1 MDLNRIQDPEFL
13 NDLSIKEL
21 EALSKEIRA
30 FLVNRLSETGGHL
43 SSNMGVVELTLAM
56 HKVFDSPKDRLLFD
70 VGHQCYVHKIL
81 TGRASEFSTLRQLDG
96 LSGFLKQGESPHDVF
111 EAGHSSTSIGAAA
124 GMLFAKEHN
133 HAMGNVV
140 ALIGDG
146 ALASGVA
153 LESLNFL
160 GHYTSKN
167 PIIILNDN
175 EMSISQNVGHLSKM
189 LTKIRMKSS
198 YRSLKRKTTKLIP
211 KKLRPF
217 TSKIESR
224 LKGFLTGTTYFESIG
239 FQYYG
244 PLDGHDFKQLLK
256 AFNTAKKSNKP
267 TVIHVRTQ
275 KGKGYPHAEKDTTGK
290 WHGAKPFDIETG
302 VFHEDKV
309 NHTRTYSK
317 IVADHLENYA
327 GTHPDFYVVTPAMKG
342 GAELYD
348 FEKSHPSQL
357 IDTGIAESTAALVS
371 TYLAEEGSKV
381 FLTIYST
388 FLQRAYDQVVHDMA
402 RLGANVVIGVDRSGL
417 VGGDGETHQGIYDI
431 PMLAHVPNITIAHP
445 ENPVALKATI
455 DYALEKHT
463 GGPIA
468 IRFPRKT
475 VPTSILE
482 ETPPVVDGPSW
493 EWVRSGSEG
502 TIIAFGDHIESIMK
516 QLDGTGLDV
525 ALINAR
531 FIKPLDKAVLSA
543 IDPSKPLLIHEE
555 SILKGGLGSM
565 IITHLAETGQLP
577 IRVKR
582 LGFDEAY
589 VPQGKREAL
598 LKRYN
603 LDAKSVVHT
612 MKAMLDE
619 A

>member
-1 MDLNRIQDPEFL
+1 MDLNRIQNPEFL
-13 NDLSIKEL
+13 KELSIKEL

-30 FLVNRLSETGGHL
+30 FLVKGLSETGGHL

-56 HKVFDSPKDRLLFD
+56 HKVFDSPRDRLLFD
-70 VGHQCYVHKIL
+70 VGHQCYVHKIV
-81 TGRASEFSTLRQLDG
+81 TGRASEFTTLRQLDG
-96 LSGFLKQGESPHDVF
+96 LSGFLKRGESPHDVF

-133 HAMGNVV
+133 SAMGHVV

-175 EMSISQNVGHLSKM
+175 EMSISQNVGHLSRM
-189 LTKIRMKSS
+189 LTKIRMKNS

-217 TSKIESR
+217 TSKVESR

-239 FQYYG
+239 FEYYG

-256 AFNTAKKSNKP
+256 AMNTAKKNNKP

-275 KGKGYPHAEKDTTGK
+275 KGKGYPHAEKDTVGK

-302 VFHEDKV
+302 VFHEEKV
-309 NHTRTYSK
+309 NHTRSYSK
-317 IVADHLENYA
+317 MVADHLEAYA
-327 GTHPDFYVVTPAMKG
+327 KTHPDFYVVTPAMKG

-348 FEKSHPSQL
+348 FDKHFPSQL

-402 RLGANVVIGVDRSGL
+402 RLNANVVIGIERAGL

-431 PMLAHVPNITIAHP
+431 PMLAHIPNMTIVHP
-445 ENPVALKATI
+445 ENPVALKAVI
-455 DYALEKHT
+455 DYALDKHT

-475 VPTSILE
+475 VPLTVLE
-482 ETPPVVDGPSW
+482 ETPPRIDGPSW
-493 EWVRSGSEG
+493 ERVRPGSMG
-502 TIIAFGDHIESIMK
+502 TIIAFGDHVESINK
-516 QLDGTGLDV
+516 QLDKMGLDV

-531 FIKPLDKAVLSA
+531 FIKPLDQDVLSSV
-543 IDPSKPLLIHEE
+543 DPSKPLLIHEE
-555 SILKGGLGSM
+555 STLKGGLGSM
-565 IITHLAETGQLP
+565 IITYLVESGTLP
-577 IRVKR
+577 IKVKR

-589 VPQGKREAL
+589 VPQGDRTSL
-598 LKRYN
+598 LKRYK
-603 LDAKSVVHT
+603 LDAASVVEA

>member
-1 MDLNRIQDPEFL
+1 MDFNRIQNPGFL
-13 NDLSIKEL
+13 KDLSIKEL
-21 EALSKEIRA
+21 EALSKAIRA
-30 FLVNRLSETGGHL
+30 FLVEHLSETGGHL

-56 HKVFDSPKDRLLFD
+56 HKVFDSPKDRILFD

-96 LSGFLKQGESPHDVF
+96 LSGFVKKKESPHDVF

-124 GMLFAKEHN
+124 GMLFAKEHKSE
-133 HAMGNVV
+133 MGHVV

-175 EMSISQNVGHLSKM
+175 EMSISQNVGHLSRM
-189 LTKIRMKSS
+189 LTKIRMKNS

-211 KKLRPF
+211 RKLRPF
-217 TSKIESR
+217 TSKVESR
-224 LKGFLTGTTYFESIG
+224 VKGFLTGTTYFESLG

-244 PLDGHDFKQLLK
+244 PLDGHDFKQLMK
-256 AFNTAKKSNKP
+256 AMHTAKNNKSP

-275 KGKGYPHAEKDTTGK
+275 KGKGYAHAEKDTIGK
-290 WHGAKPFDIETG
+290 WHGAKPFDVETG

-317 IVADHLENYA
+317 IVADHLESYA
-327 GTHPDFYVVTPAMKG
+327 RSHPDFYVVTPAMKG

-348 FEKSHPSQL
+348 FDQHLPSQL

-371 TYLAEEGSKV
+371 TYLAEEGAKV

-402 RLGANVVIGVDRSGL
+402 RLGANVVIGIDRSGL
-417 VGGDGETHQGIYDI
+417 VGGDGETHQGIFDI
-431 PMLAHVPNITIAHP
+431 PMLAHVPNMTIAHP
-445 ENPVALKATI
+445 ESPVALKATI
-455 DYALEKHT
+455 DYALDKHQ

-468 IRFPRKT
+468 IRFPRKS
-475 VPTSILE
+475 VPVAALE
-482 ETPPVVDGPSW
+482 ETSPLIDGPSW
-493 EWVRSGSEG
+493 AWVKSGSEG
-502 TIIAFGDHIESIMK
+502 TIIAFGDHVESIRV
-516 QLDGTGLDV
+516 QLEKTGLDV
-525 ALINAR
+525 SLINAR
-531 FIKPLDKAVLSA
+531 FIKPLDETVLSS
-543 IDPSKPLLIHEE
+543 IDPSKPLLVHEE
-555 SILKGGLGSM
+555 STLKGGLGSM
-565 IITHLAETGQLP
+565 VIDHLVESGRLP
-577 IRVKR
+577 VRVKR

-589 VPQGKREAL
+589 VPQGNRDSL
-598 LKRYN
+598 LKRYS
-603 LDAKSVVHT
+603 LDAASVVQT

>member
-1 MDLNRIQDPEFL
+1 
-13 NDLSIKEL
+13 
-21 EALSKEIRA
+21 
-30 FLVNRLSETGGHL
+30 
-43 SSNMGVVELTLAM
+43 
-56 HKVFDSPKDRLLFD
+56 
-70 VGHQCYVHKIL
+70 CYVHKVL
-81 TGRASEFSTLRQLDG
+81 TGRASEFTTLRQLDG
-96 LSGFLKQGESPHDVF
+96 LSGFLKREESPHDIF

-133 HAMGNVV
+133 PEMGHVV

-160 GHYTSKN
+160 GHYASKN

-175 EMSISQNVGHLSKM
+175 EMSISQNVGHLSRM
-189 LTKIRMKSS
+189 LTKIRMKNS

-217 TSKIESR
+217 TSKVESR
-224 LKGFLTGTTYFESIG
+224 LKGFLTGTTYFESMG

-256 AFNTAKKSNKP
+256 AMNTAKKNNKP

-275 KGKGYPHAEKDTTGK
+275 KGKGYPHAEKDTIGK

-302 VFHEDKV
+302 AFHEDKA

-317 IVADHLENYA
+317 ILADHLESYA
-327 GTHPDFYVVTPAMKG
+327 RNHPDFYVVTPAMKG

-348 FEKSHPSQL
+348 FDKHLPSQL

-402 RLGANVVIGVDRSGL
+402 RLRANVVIGIDRSGL

-431 PMLAHVPNITIAHP
+431 PMLAHVPNMTIVHP
-445 ENPVALKATI
+445 ESPVALKATI
-455 DYALEKHT
+455 DYALDKHS

-475 VPTSILE
+475 VPVSVLE
-482 ETPPVVDGPSW
+482 EVPPVIDGPSW

-502 TIIAFGDHIESIMK
+502 TIIAFGDHVESIMK
-516 QLDGTGLDV
+516 QLDETGLDV
-525 ALINAR
+525 SLINAR
-531 FIKPLDKAVLSA
+531 FIKPLDETVLSQV
-543 IDPSKPLLIHEE
+543 DPSKPLLIHEE
-555 SILKGGLGSM
+555 STLKGGLGSM
-565 IITHLAETGQLP
+565 VITHLAESGTMP
-577 IRVKR
+577 TRIKR

-589 VPQGKREAL
+589 VPQGGRDAL
-598 LKRYN
+598 LKRYK
-603 LDAKSVVHT
+603 LDAASVVLA